1 MFYGGET
8 MRRNAIAFL
17 NMKGGVCKTSL
28 CKEIG
33 LYLAEVYNKKILIID
48 IDPQSNCTQSFFG
61 RYNILKD
68 ELITDTPNL
77 PSIQKVFSP
86 SMGRLEKPALDEII
100 LPLSDNLHIV
110 PGELKTI
117 FMERETA
124 SGVAEQKLRNFIEEN
139 NLQEQYDYILIDCP
153 PTYSFYTVTALLA
166 TDLYLVPV
174 TPDVYSLLG
183 VNLLQE
189 VIVHLKENYKS
200 NFREKPLDNLGI
212 IFTKITKRPRTG
224 IKNNMKQIK
233 EAYADENVP
242 FFENSYLKADKVAT
256 AKLSTFILDRKDES
270 LKDNMKKICEE
281 FMNRVGEYNE

>member
-1 MFYGGET
+1 

>member
-1 MFYGGET
+1 

-153 PTYSFYTVTALLA
+153 PKYSFYTVTALLA

-212 IFTKITKRPRTG
+212 IFTKITKRPRIG

-242 FFENSYLKADKVAT
+242 FFENPYLKADKVAT

>member
-1 MFYGGET
+1 

-189 VIVHLKENYKS
+189 VIVRLKENYKS

>member
-1 MFYGGET
+1 

-183 VNLLQE
+183 VNLLQG